1 MKSMMLA
8 ALVAAT
14 AVTGLAAPARAATN
28 LLENGSFET
37 GDFTGWTRSGNFG
50 FTNVINAPGFC
61 QHGDFC
67 VSAGPVGSEGVLS
80 QSFFAPVG
88 GQLSVTGWLAGNGT
102 APSSFSVALNGVA
115 GAAFNPVPS
124 QGFTQFSFS
133 GVSIGVNT
141 FQIAFRNDPSFN
153 QFDNFSVT
161 SALPE
166 PAAWA
171 LMIAGFG
178 LVGAAARRRA
188 RRIASEIPAD
198 ATPPP
203 AGAGLA

>member
-28 LLENGSFET
+28 LLLNGSFET

-67 VSAGPVGSEGVLS
+67 VNEGPVGSEGVLS
-80 QSFFAPVG
+80 QSFFAPAG
-88 GQLSVTGWLAGNGT
+88 SQLSVTGWLAGNGT
-102 APSSFSVALNGVA
+102 APSSFSVTLNGVT
-115 GAAFNPVPS
+115 GAAYNPVPN

-133 GVSIGVNT
+133 GVSIGANT
-141 FQIAFRNDPSFN
+141 LQIAFRNDPSFS

-166 PAAWA
+166 AATWA
-171 LMIAGFG
+171 QMLAGFG
-178 LVGAAARRRA
+178 MTGAAMRRRRTTMSVTYA
-188 RRIASEIPAD
+188 
-198 ATPPP
+198 
-203 AGAGLA
+203 